1 MSAEKIIEVKQNS
14 STLTIPKINNEKHSG
29 RVDINHLLDRVRK
42 EKEEQNKTKVTI
54 FIFFLAFV
62 VVAGAILTF

>member
-1 MSAEKIIEVKQNS
+1 MSTEKIISVKKIPS
-14 STLTIPKINNEKHSG
+14 SLMNPKNDSDKHSG

-42 EKEEQNKTKVTI
+42 EKEEENKTKFTI

-62 VVAGAILTF
+62 IVAGAILTF

>member
-14 STLTIPKINNEKHSG
+14 STLTIPKTNNEKHSG

-42 EKEEQNKTKVTI
+42 EKEEQNNTKVTI